1 MLLCNDD
8 DHGCHMHNTS
18 TDGQSSL
25 VPFDWSIAGWLGS
38 FCQRSCSNR
47 CCKFTHIYVYTH
59 TYQCNQFSE
68 HTTAGTIEA
77 WNYILKRIDHK
88 EKHMR
93 PDVCIQKHYPVIV
106 GRRRQYCDDLKL

>member
-1 MLLCNDD
+1 M
-8 DHGCHMHNTS
+8 
-18 TDGQSSL
+18 
-25 VPFDWSIAGWLGS
+25 
-38 FCQRSCSNR
+38 
-47 CCKFTHIYVYTH
+47 YTH

-68 HTTAGTIEA
+68 QTTAETIEA

-106 GRRRQYCDDLKL
+106 GRRHQYCDDLKSKNRKRVKVGKTFSSIAASLLILLYAAIYKGQAILSFA

>member
-1 MLLCNDD
+1 M
-8 DHGCHMHNTS
+8 
-18 TDGQSSL
+18 
-25 VPFDWSIAGWLGS
+25 
-38 FCQRSCSNR
+38 
-47 CCKFTHIYVYTH
+47 YTH
-59 TYQCNQFSE
+59 TYRCNQISE

-106 GRRRQYCDDLKL
+106 ERRRQYCDDLNQKTGNALRLAKPFTVLQLVC

>member
-1 MLLCNDD
+1 M
-8 DHGCHMHNTS
+8 
-18 TDGQSSL
+18 
-25 VPFDWSIAGWLGS
+25 
-38 FCQRSCSNR
+38 
-47 CCKFTHIYVYTH
+47 YTH

-93 PDVCIQKHYPVIV
+93 PDVFIQKHYPVIV
-106 GRRRQYCDDLKL
+106 GRQRQYYDDLKSKNRKRVKVGKTFSSIAASLLILLYAAIYKG